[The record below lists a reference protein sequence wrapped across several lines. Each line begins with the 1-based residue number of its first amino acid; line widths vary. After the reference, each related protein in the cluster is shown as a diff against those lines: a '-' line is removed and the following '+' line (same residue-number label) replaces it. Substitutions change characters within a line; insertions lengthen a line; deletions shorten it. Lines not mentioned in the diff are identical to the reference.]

1 MIDQGAAGRAWLWH
15 HKHTTRVR
23 GAAAFGLA
31 LLASVSLS
39 SCGTG
44 LNNAPINLALSGEA
58 SGDAQADV
66 DFGQT
71 LIGLS
76 FSGGGTRA
84 AAFSY
89 GVLLELARTQI
100 VSGSRTVTLIDK
112 VDFVSGVSGG
122 SVTAAYFA
130 LRGVGMTS
138 DFRTRFLLANVEA
151 SLRTNLSIENVLR
164 ASIGGVNDRSGLQ
177 EWLDENLFRKAT
189 YADISGP
196 GKPVLWVNAS
206 DIYNRTPFVFN
217 QSTFDAI
224 CSDLSKLPLSE
235 AVAASAAVP
244 LAFAPVVLKNFAPD
258 CRIPM
263 PEWVERTLSNPD
275 PPALLRAQ
283 AEAIQRY
290 RENEDVRFLKL
301 LDGGLT
307 DNLGLTGLVLAKLA
321 ADRPYEPLSPAQAVQ
336 VRRMLFVIVD
346 SGRPPGGDWSR
357 TVEGPGVDNLIL
369 AVSDT
374 AIDANI
380 RGAYDYFETIMARWR
395 RELVDYRCSLTADQV
410 AKLRGSASAWR
421 CDELS
426 FHIVRI
432 AFDKMPDDAIRTQL
446 DKIPTSFQLPEK
458 SVDLLIQSAGTI
470 LRQDKEFRSFLR
482 SFPSDLVITH
492 PVPLPMN

>member
-1 MIDQGAAGRAWLWH
+1 MIGDRMPSGAR
-15 HKHTTRVR
+15 RVR
-23 GAAAFGLA
+23 AQRRLLWRNALLGLA
-31 LLASVSLS
+31 MCGVAGLS
-39 SCGTG
+39 ACGTG
-44 LNNAPINLALSGEA
+44 LDNAPINQALAGSTQ
-58 SGDAQADV
+58 GDEKANVA
-66 DFGQT
+66 FGQT
-71 LIGLS
+71 IIGLS

-89 GVLLELARTQI
+89 GVLAELARTQI
-100 VSGSRTVTLIDK
+100 VSGSRTSKLIEQ

-130 LRGVGMTS
+130 LRGAGMMS
-138 DFRTRFLLANVEA
+138 DFRARFLLANVEA

-189 YADISGP
+189 YADIRGP
-196 GKPVLWVNAS
+196 DKPVLWVNAS

-258 CRIPM
+258 CSPQV
-263 PEWVERTLSNPD
+263 PAWVERTLSD
-275 PPALLRAQ
+275 PEAPALLRAQ
-283 AEAIQRY
+283 ADAVQRY
-290 RENEDVRFLKL
+290 RANDDVRFLKL

-321 ADRPYEPLSPAQAVQ
+321 ASAPYEPLSPAQAVRVQ
-336 VRRMLFVIVD
+336 RMLFVIVD
-346 SGRPPGGDWSR
+346 SGRPPGGDWAR
-357 TVEGPGVDNLIL
+357 TAEGPGVDNLIL

-380 RGAYDYFETIMARWR
+380 RGAYDYFETIMERWR
-395 RELVDYRCSLTADQV
+395 RDLVDYRCSLSAGQV
-410 AKLRGSASAWR
+410 ERLRGTASAWR

-426 FHIVRI
+426 FHIVRV
-432 AFDKMPDDAIRTQL
+432 AFDKMPDEAIRTQL
-446 DKIPTSFQLPEK
+446 DQIPTSFQLPEK
-458 SVDLLIQSAGTI
+458 SVDLLIESAGVI

-492 PVPLPMN
+492 PVPVPTN